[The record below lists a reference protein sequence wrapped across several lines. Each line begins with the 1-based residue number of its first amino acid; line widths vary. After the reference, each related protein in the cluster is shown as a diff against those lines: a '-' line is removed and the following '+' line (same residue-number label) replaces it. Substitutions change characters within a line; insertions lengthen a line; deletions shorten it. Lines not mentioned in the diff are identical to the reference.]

1 MKLQITLSHLISLF
15 LGVLFLI
22 RKKILFKINNF
33 GLKPM
38 QELKILTY
46 RKKSVEHLFIL
57 YQEVS
62 FCNWI
67 IAIFPWQ
74 WLFNC
79 RNYKEMTTFECGRML
94 KLFHYHLRS
103 EHIFWSDNN
112 KDECISLPVY
122 QYDLWEIL
130 AYFVMFD
137 NACAK
142 KGNYINLHCNQPWAE
157 HIQKVHVYWVL
168 GLWFFFFKLGKVS
181 LLF

>member
-1 MKLQITLSHLISLF
+1 MH
-15 LGVLFLI
+15 
-22 RKKILFKINNF
+22 
-33 GLKPM
+33 
-38 QELKILTY
+38 ELKILTY

-67 IAIFPWQ
+67 IAISHDSDFSTAEITRK
-74 WLFNC
+74 WLL
-79 RNYKEMTTFECGRML
+79 FECERML

-112 KDECISLPVY
+112 KDECITLPVY

-168 GLWFFFFKLGKVS
+168 GLWIFLKLGKVS

>member
-1 MKLQITLSHLISLF
+1 M
-15 LGVLFLI
+15 LFLI
-22 RKKILFKINNF
+22 RKKIHFKINNF

-38 QELKILTY
+38 HELKILTY

-62 FCNWI
+62 FCI
-67 IAIFPWQ
+67 IELLQFSHDSDFSTAEITRK
-74 WLFNC
+74 WLL
-79 RNYKEMTTFECGRML
+79 FECEIML

-168 GLWFFFFKLGKVS
+168 GLWIF
-181 LLF
+181 